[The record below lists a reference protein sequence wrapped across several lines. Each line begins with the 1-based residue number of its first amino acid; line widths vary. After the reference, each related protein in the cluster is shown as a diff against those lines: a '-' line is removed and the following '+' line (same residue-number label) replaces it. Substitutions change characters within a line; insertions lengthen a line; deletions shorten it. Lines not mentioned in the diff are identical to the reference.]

1 MSKETDIVY
10 TISEDLV
17 KGWIFSSIMKKYNI
31 DSQEDAEILIDNKQL
46 RTRVITDK
54 GINYVTLVSKD
65 TKMIAQQPESYFLI
79 PINKN
84 DIWKSESKDQLT
96 ESNTQLTNKKSKQTE
111 WVQKKSETK
120 SLKQKKSQTQSNNA
134 IDNQTE

>member
-10 TISEDLV
+10 MVSEDLV

-120 SLKQKKSQTQSNNA
+120 SLKQKKSQIQSNNV
-134 IDNQTE
+134 IDSPTE